1 MHFMATLDD
10 FKTASPLHQTEA
22 LEAGAG
28 FSILPIDDS
37 VSALEKFQKIVVA
50 AVGTVGN
57 EYAVESTPTENGL
70 IEKVTFR
77 LITY

>member
-1 MHFMATLDD
+1 MATLDD
-10 FKTASPLHQTEA
+10 FKTASPLHQVEA

-28 FSILPIDDS
+28 FSILPIDTS
-37 VSALEKFQKIVVA
+37 ATALEKFQKIVVA
-50 AVGTVGN
+50 AIGMVGN
-57 EYAVESTPTENGL
+57 EYAVESVPAENGW

>member
-1 MHFMATLDD
+1 MATLDD
-10 FKTASPLHQTEA
+10 FKTASPFHQVEA

-28 FSILPIDDS
+28 FSILPIDAS
-37 VSALEKFQKIVVA
+37 PLALEKFQKIVVA
-50 AVGTVGN
+50 AIGTVGN
-57 EYAVESTPTENGL
+57 EYAVESSPAENGW

>member
-1 MHFMATLDD
+1 MATLDD
-10 FKTASPLHQTEA
+10 FNTASPLHQVEA

-28 FSILPIDDS
+28 FSILPADS
-37 VSALEKFQKIVVA
+37 SASALEKFQKIVVA
-50 AVGTVGN
+50 AIGAMGN
-57 EYAVESTPTENGL
+57 EYAVESIPGENGL